1 MSEQPK
7 CELCGEPMEE
17 LESMFKYHGSLGPC
31 PKPPLPKPVVKTE
44 AERIA
49 EAIASEREACA
60 KIADDCYESAS
71 VTHGPC
77 AAAEYI
83 ARTIRARGSK

>member
-1 MSEQPK
+1 
-7 CELCGEPMEE
+7 MEE

-49 EAIASEREACA
+49 DAIASEREACA
-60 KIADDCYESAS
+60 KIADDMQ
-71 VTHGPC
+71 HGGRAEAVSHPC
-77 AAAEYI
+77 QDDNIAE
-83 ARTIRARGSK
+83 AIRARGSR